1 MNLKFA
7 KLLSYLLHPL
17 LMPTLLIGA
26 LYVLSPEPLLLV
38 QLSFKGFL
46 FILGFIFIYTAVF
59 PSLLV
64 YYLFKKNYVYDMEL
78 SRLHDRKIPFLF
90 SVILYATLFY
100 FMYSQGGI
108 LIPVSILLLG
118 MAIIISM
125 IGLISLKWQISAHMA
140 GIGGVLGTFIVF
152 FIKYGAYNL
161 FIPILLLLITS
172 GLLGSARLRQN
183 AHTLSQ
189 VSAGFLLGLVV
200 SCAGIW
206 NFI

>member
-1 MNLKFA
+1 MDLKFA

-17 LMPTLLIGA
+17 LMPTLLIGT
-26 LYVLSPEPLLLV
+26 LYFLSPEPLLLA
-38 QLSFKGFL
+38 QFSFRGFL
-46 FILGFIFIYTAVF
+46 FILGFIFVYTAVF

-64 YYLFKKNYVYDMEL
+64 YYLFRKNYVYDLEL
-78 SRLHDRKIPFLF
+78 SRLNDRRVPFLF
-90 SVILYATLFY
+90 SVILYGTLFY

-108 LIPVSILLLG
+108 LVPVSILLLG
-118 MAIIISM
+118 MAIIIAL
-125 IGLISLKWQISAHMA
+125 IALISLKWQISAHMA
-140 GIGGVLGTFIVF
+140 GIGGVLGTFVVF
-152 FIKYGAYNL
+152 FIKFGAFNL
-161 FIPILLLLITS
+161 FLPILFLMITS
-172 GLLGSARLRQN
+172 GLLAAARLRQN